1 MSTSKKAKPTPAP
14 EREQIVITL
23 PLPGER
29 VGIEHLIGGNL
40 AGSLAVPVE
49 GSVAEVVAV
58 ILREVELG
66 GSLPDLERR
75 AMSEYFKRRAED

>member
-1 MSTSKKAKPTPAP
+1 MSTPKKPKVAPATM
-14 EREQIVITL
+14 REQVVVTL

-29 VGIEHLIGGNL
+29 VVFEHLVGGKL

-49 GSVAEVVAV
+49 GSVAEVVAL

-66 GSLPDLERR
+66 GTLPDLERR
-75 AMSEYFKRRAED
+75 AMSEYFKLRTED